1 MKLSKLVDKAIEEI
15 DAEISVDK
23 LDDSSKNKYGIK
35 NVPGLVINGQIV
47 SQGKVLSIREIKK
60 LLLA

>member
-1 MKLSKLVDKAIEEI
+1 MDCDIT
-15 DAEISVDK
+15 VDK

-35 NVPGLVINGQIV
+35 HVPGLVVNGQIV
-47 SQGKVLSIREIKK
+47 SQGKVLSVREIKR